1 MNKVSGRGL
10 QAHVDNLAKKLGLTS
25 TQAHLLADEVRNA
38 LTPVTLLVSTIEKG
52 EPKEETLTN
61 LAAVSKRSIARLIA
75 LSYAVEAK
83 AG

>member
-1 MNKVSGRGL
+1 
-10 QAHVDNLAKKLGLTS
+10 
-25 TQAHLLADEVRNA
+25 
-38 LTPVTLLVSTIEKG
+38 VTLLVSTIEKG